1 MDGVRMG
8 FGAFGAV
15 FGLVALLL
23 VLAGLWIVISA
34 VRDLLRARRLASSGI
49 RTDGRVI
56 SSHVHYSGTREDR
69 SSRVVETIEFTT
81 DRGQTVRANPVVSDA
96 GTVDRSG
103 MSVTV
108 LHDRDRPER
117 FIAPQN
123 GRGISARGP
132 VMRIGFALVFLA
144 VIGII
149 LNGSWMIIGYVPLP
163 WRAAS

>member
-1 MDGVRMG
+1 MDEVRLG
-8 FGAFGAV
+8 FGAFAML
-15 FGLVALLL
+15 FALVVLLL
-23 VLAGLWIVISA
+23 VLVALWMMFSA
-34 VRDLLRARRLASSGI
+34 VRDLLRARRLASTGM
-49 RTDGRVI
+49 RTEGRVV
-56 SSHVHYSGTREDR
+56 SSHVHGSSTREDR

-81 DRGQTVRANPVVSDA
+81 ARGRTVRANPVVSDA

-123 GRGISARGP
+123 GRSVPVRGS
-132 VMRIGFALVFLA
+132 VMRIGFGLVFLV

-149 LNGSWMIIGYVPLP
+149 VNGGWMILGQLP
-163 WRAAS
+163 FF

>member
-69 SSRVVETIEFTT
+69 SSRVVETIELTT

-123 GRGISARGP
+123 GHAISARVP
-132 VMRIGFALVFLA
+132 VMRIGFGLLFLV

-149 LNGSWMIIGYVPLP
+149 VNGGRMILGQLP
-163 WRAAS
+163 FF

>member
-8 FGAFGAV
+8 FSAFGAM

-23 VLAGLWIVISA
+23 VLVALWMMFSA

-49 RTDGRVI
+49 RTEGRVI

-81 DRGQTVRANPVVSDA
+81 DRGQTVRANPVVTDA

-149 LNGSWMIIGYVPLP
+149 VNGGWMILGQLP
-163 WRAAS
+163 FF

>member
-1 MDGVRMG
+1 MDGVRLG
-8 FGAFGAV
+8 FGAFATL
-15 FGLVALLL
+15 FALVVLLL
-23 VLAGLWIVISA
+23 VLVALWMMFSA
-34 VRDLLRARRLASSGI
+34 VRDLLRARRLASSGM
-49 RTDGRVI
+49 RAEGWVI
-56 SSHVHYSGTREDR
+56 SSHVHYSATRESR

-81 DRGQTVRANPVVSDA
+81 DRGRTVRANPVVTDA
-96 GTVDRSG
+96 GTGDRSG

-117 FIAPQN
+117 FIAPRD

-149 LNGSWMIIGYVPLP
+149 LNGSWMIIGYVPFP

>member
-8 FGAFGAV
+8 FGAFGAM

-23 VLAGLWIVISA
+23 VLVALWMMFSA
-34 VRDLLRARRLASSGI
+34 ARDLLRARRLASSGI
-49 RTDGRVI
+49 RAEGRVI

-81 DRGQTVRANPVVSDA
+81 DRGQTVRANPVVTDA

-149 LNGSWMIIGYVPLP
+149 VNGGWMILGRLP
-163 WRAAS
+163 WS

>member
-1 MDGVRMG
+1 MDGVRMS
-8 FGAFGAV
+8 FGAFGAM

-23 VLAGLWIVISA
+23 VLAGLWIVISS

-49 RTDGRVI
+49 RAEGRVI

-81 DRGQTVRANPVVSDA
+81 DRGQTVRANPVVTDA

-103 MSVTV
+103 MTVTV

-149 LNGSWMIIGYVPLP
+149 VNGGWMILGQLP
-163 WRAAS
+163 WS

>member
-8 FGAFGAV
+8 FGAFGAM

-23 VLAGLWIVISA
+23 VLVALWMMVSA
-34 VRDLLRARRLASSGI
+34 ARDLLRARRLASSGM
-49 RTDGRVI
+49 RAEGRVI

-81 DRGQTVRANPVVSDA
+81 DRGQTVRANPVVTDA

-103 MSVTV
+103 MTVTV

-117 FIAPQN
+117 FIAPRN
-123 GRGISARGP
+123 GRGISAKGP

-149 LNGSWMIIGYVPLP
+149 VNGGWMILGQLP
-163 WRAAS
+163 FF

>member
-23 VLAGLWIVISA
+23 VLAGLWIVISG

-49 RTDGRVI
+49 RTEGRVI

-81 DRGQTVRANPVVSDA
+81 DRGQTVRANPVVSDI

-123 GRGISARGP
+123 GHGISARVP
-132 VMRIGFALVFLA
+132 VMRIGFGLLFLV

-149 LNGSWMIIGYVPLP
+149 VNGGRMILGQLP
-163 WRAAS
+163 FF

>member
-49 RTDGRVI
+49 RTEGRVI

-81 DRGQTVRANPVVSDA
+81 DRGQTGRANPVVSDA

-123 GRGISARGP
+123 GHAISARVP
-132 VMRIGFALVFLA
+132 VMRIGFGLLFLV

-149 LNGSWMIIGYVPLP
+149 VNGGRMILGQLP
-163 WRAAS
+163 FF

>member
-15 FGLVALLL
+15 FGLVAVLL

-49 RTDGRVI
+49 RTEGRVI

-123 GRGISARGP
+123 GHAISARVP
-132 VMRIGFALVFLA
+132 VMRIGFGLLFLV

-149 LNGSWMIIGYVPLP
+149 LNGGRMILGQLP
-163 WRAAS
+163 FF

>member
-1 MDGVRMG
+1 MDGVSMG
-8 FGAFGAV
+8 FGAFGAM
-15 FGLVALLL
+15 FSLVALLL

-49 RTDGRVI
+49 RTEGRVI
-56 SSHVHYSGTREDR
+56 SSHVHYSGTRENR

-81 DRGQTVRANPVVSDA
+81 DRGQTVRANPVVSDI

-123 GRGISARGP
+123 GRGISARVP
-132 VMRIGFALVFLA
+132 VMRIGFGLLFLV

-149 LNGSWMIIGYVPLP
+149 VNGGRMILGQLP
-163 WRAAS
+163 FF

>member
-8 FGAFGAV
+8 FGAFGAM
-15 FGLVALLL
+15 FALVALLL
-23 VLAGLWIVISA
+23 VLVALWMMFSA
-34 VRDLLRARRLASSGI
+34 VRDLLRARRLASSGM
-49 RTDGRVI
+49 RAEGRVI

-81 DRGQTVRANPVVSDA
+81 DRGQTVRANPVVSDI

-149 LNGSWMIIGYVPLP
+149 VNGGWMILGQLP
-163 WRAAS
+163 FF